1 MTKERRT
8 YERIA
13 RSLPVRWEGL
23 MGRHEARLE
32 DLSLGGCFV
41 TTSSRMDL
49 GEIVELEIRKA
60 SGDWLPLRGQVISYQ
75 PAVGF
80 GVEFDSLTEEEEFT
94 LREIM
99 SG

>member
-1 MTKERRT
+1 MTQERRN
-8 YERIA
+8 YERITK
-13 RSLPVRWEGL
+13 RIPVRWEGL
-23 MGRHEARLE
+23 TGRHEARLE

-49 GEIVELEIRKA
+49 DEIIALEIRKS

-80 GVEFDSLTEEEEFT
+80 GVEFDSLTEEEEST
-94 LREIM
+94 LNEIM
-99 SG
+99 NG

>member
-49 GEIVELEIRKA
+49 GEIVALEIRKP

-80 GVEFDSLTEEEEFT
+80 GVEFDSLTEEEEST
-94 LREIM
+94 LKEIM
-99 SG
+99 NS